1 MMNEL
6 FNFLSPTN
14 PLYQLVLGAAL
25 GAFVGLRREID
36 NKTKKHDVFMGFRTM
51 ALMSTLGVISTLFEP
66 MPYLPAVC
74 FSGLLVFLA
83 IAYANGAL
91 KLKLV
96 GLTSEISALIM
107 FWIGVLIGYEQQVL
121 AIILTI
127 FIGGLN
133 AFKDD
138 LHRFAGTINDKE
150 WIGALQLLI
159 VSGAILPFLPR
170 EPIDPFGM
178 IVPFN
183 IWFLVIM
190 ISAIGFMG
198 YFLTKYIGVKRSVAL
213 TAFLGSIVSSTAVTT
228 SMADQSKRANL
239 TGIFTV
245 GVLVAVATMQI
256 RVAIE
261 IVAWGTPEMTKAL
274 IVIPLSMAVAATT
287 MAGYFFWKTN
297 KKHKF
302 TKPDTNT
309 PQANVNLQSPFELGP
324 ALKFG
329 GVFVLVLL
337 ALAFGQKYFGDSG
350 VYAAAF
356 FSGFV
361 DVDAIVLSS
370 LESVKLGEMDPVLAE
385 RAILIAVAVN
395 NLVKILYVAVLG
407 NRKMVS
413 KVAVGIVVTTMVGVL
428 TWFIW

>member
-1 MMNEL
+1 MKEL
-6 FNFLSPTN
+6 FIFLTPEN
-14 PLYQLVLGAAL
+14 PLYQLMLGAAL

-36 NKTKKHDVFMGFRTM
+36 NKTRKHDVFMGFRTM
-51 ALMSTLGVISTLFEP
+51 ALMSMLGVVSTLFEP

-74 FSGLLVFLA
+74 FAGLMAFLA
-83 IAYANGAL
+83 IAYANGAF
-91 KLKLV
+91 KLQLV
-96 GLTSEISALIM
+96 GLTSELSAIIM
-107 FWIGVLIGYEQQVL
+107 FWIGVLVGYEQQVI

-127 FIGGLN
+127 FLGSLN
-133 AFKDD
+133 AFRDD
-138 LHRFAGTINDKE
+138 LHRFASTISNKE

-170 EPIDPFGM
+170 EPIDSMGM

-190 ISAIGFMG
+190 ISGIGFLG

-228 SMADQSKRANL
+228 SMADQSKRSKL

-274 IVIPLSMAVAATT
+274 IVIPISMAITATG
-287 MAGYFFWKTN
+287 MAGYFFWRTN

-302 TKPDTNT
+302 SKPRTDVPPADVT
-309 PQANVNLQSPFELGP
+309 LQSPFEIGP

-337 ALAFGQKYFGDSG
+337 ALAFGQKYLGDSG

-370 LESVKLGEMDPVLAE
+370 LESVKLGEMEPILAE
-385 RAILIAVAVN
+385 RAILIAIVVN

-407 NRKMVS
+407 NRKMVG
-413 KVAVGIVVTTMVGVL
+413 KVAVGIIITTLVGVL
-428 TWFIW
+428 TWVII

>member
-1 MMNEL
+1 
-6 FNFLSPTN
+6 
-14 PLYQLVLGAAL
+14 
-25 GAFVGLRREID
+25 
-36 NKTKKHDVFMGFRTM
+36 
-51 ALMSTLGVISTLFEP
+51 VISTFFEP

-74 FSGLLVFLA
+74 FGGLLTFLA
-83 IAYANGAL
+83 IAYANGAF

-96 GLTSEISALIM
+96 GMTSEISALVM
-107 FWIGVLIGYEQQVL
+107 FWIGVLVGYEEQIL

-133 AFKDD
+133 AFKDE
-138 LHRFAGTINDKE
+138 LHRFAGTISDKE
-150 WIGALQLLI
+150 WLGALQLLI
-159 VSGAILPFLPR
+159 VSGAVLPFLPR
-170 EPIDPFGM
+170 DPIDPLGM

-190 ISAIGFMG
+190 ISGIGFMG
-198 YFLTKYIGVKRSVAL
+198 YFLTKYIGVRGSVAL

-228 SMADQSKRANL
+228 SMADQSKRAKL

-261 IVAWGTPEMTKAL
+261 IVAWGTPEMAKSL
-274 IVIPLSMAVAATT
+274 IAIPLSMAVAAAA

-297 KKHKF
+297 QKHKF
-302 TKPDTNT
+302 NEPNISAPTTD
-309 PQANVNLQSPFELGP
+309 VELVSPFELGP

-356 FSGFV
+356 FSGAV

-370 LESVKLGEMDPVLAE
+370 LESVKLGEMEPILAE

-407 NRKMVS
+407 NRRMVG
-413 KVAVGIVVTTMVGVL
+413 KVGVGILVTTSVGVL
-428 TWFIW
+428 TWLVW

>member
-1 MMNEL
+1 MKDWFTLLTPEN
-6 FNFLSPTN
+6 TI
-14 PLYQLVLGAAL
+14 YQLILAAAL

-36 NKTKKHDVFMGFRTM
+36 NNKQKHAVFMGFRTM
-51 ALMSTLGVISTLFEP
+51 ALMSTLGVISTFFEP

-74 FSGLLVFLA
+74 FGGLLTFLA
-83 IAYANGAL
+83 IAYANGAF

-96 GLTSEISALIM
+96 GMTSEISALVM
-107 FWIGVLIGYEQQVL
+107 FWIGVLVGYEEQIL

-133 AFKDD
+133 AFKDE
-138 LHRFAGTINDKE
+138 LHRFAGTISDKE
-150 WIGALQLLI
+150 WLGALQLLI
-159 VSGAILPFLPR
+159 VSGAVLPFLPR
-170 EPIDPFGM
+170 DPIDPLGM

-190 ISAIGFMG
+190 ISGIGFMG
-198 YFLTKYIGVKRSVAL
+198 YFLTKYIGVRGSVAL

-228 SMADQSKRANL
+228 SMADQSKRAKL

-261 IVAWGTPEMTKAL
+261 IVAWGTPEMAKSL
-274 IVIPLSMAVAATT
+274 IAIPLSMAVAAAA

-297 KKHKF
+297 QKHKF
-302 TKPDTNT
+302 NEPNISAPTTD
-309 PQANVNLQSPFELGP
+309 VELVSPFELGP

-356 FSGFV
+356 FSGAV

-370 LESVKLGEMDPVLAE
+370 LESVKLGEMEPILAE

-407 NRKMVS
+407 NRRMVG
-413 KVAVGIVVTTMVGVL
+413 KVGVGILVTTSVGVL
-428 TWFIW
+428 TWLVW

>member
-1 MMNEL
+1 MKEL
-6 FNFLSPTN
+6 FTFLTPDN
-14 PLYQLVLGAAL
+14 PLYQLMLGAAL

-36 NKTKKHDVFMGFRTM
+36 NKTRKHDVFMGFRTM
-51 ALMSTLGVISTLFEP
+51 ALMSLLGVVSTLFEP

-74 FSGLLVFLA
+74 FAGLMTFLA
-83 IAYANGAL
+83 IAYANGTF
-91 KLKLV
+91 KLQLV
-96 GLTSEISALIM
+96 GLTSEISAIIM
-107 FWIGVLIGYEQQVL
+107 FWIGVLVGYEQQVL

-127 FIGGLN
+127 FLGSLN
-133 AFKDD
+133 AFRDD
-138 LHRFAGTINDKE
+138 LHRFAGTISNKE

-159 VSGAILPFLPR
+159 VSGAVLPFLPR
-170 EPIDPFGM
+170 EPIDPMGM

-190 ISAIGFMG
+190 ISGIGFLG

-228 SMADQSKRANL
+228 SMADQSKRAKL

-261 IVAWGTPEMTKAL
+261 IVAWGTPEITKSL
-274 IVIPLSMAVAATT
+274 IVIPLSMAVTAAG
-287 MAGYFFWKTN
+287 MAGYFFWRTN

-302 TKPDTNT
+302 TKPSIEAPSTD
-309 PQANVNLQSPFELGP
+309 VDLQSPFEIGP

-337 ALAFGQKYFGDSG
+337 GLAFGQKYFGESG
-350 VYAAAF
+350 VYVAAF
-356 FSGFV
+356 LSGFV

-370 LESVKLGEMDPVLAE
+370 LESVKLGEMEPLLAE
-385 RAILIAVAVN
+385 RAILIAIAVN
-395 NLVKILYVAVLG
+395 NMVKILYVAVLG
-407 NRKMVS
+407 NRKMVG
-413 KVAVGIVVTTMVGVL
+413 KVAVGIIITTLVGVL
-428 TWFIW
+428 TWLVW

>member
-1 MMNEL
+1 MSE
-6 FNFLSPTN
+6 FFSFLSPDN
-14 PLYQLVLGAAL
+14 PIYQLLLGAAL

-36 NKTKKHDVFMGFRTM
+36 NQTKAHEVFMGFRTM
-51 ALMSTLGVISTLFEP
+51 ALMSTFGVVSTLFDS
-66 MPYLPAVC
+66 MNYLPAVC
-74 FSGLLVFLA
+74 FAGLMTFLA
-83 IAYANGAL
+83 IAYANGAFRMNMI
-91 KLKLV
+91 
-96 GLTSEISALIM
+96 GLTSELCAVFM
-107 FWIGVLIGYEQQVL
+107 FWIGVLVGYEQLVL
-121 AIILTI
+121 AIILTVL
-127 FIGGLN
+127 IGGLN

-138 LHRFAGTINDKE
+138 LHRFAGTISNKE
-150 WIGALQLLI
+150 WRGALQLLI
-159 VSGAILPFLPR
+159 VSGAVLPFLPR
-170 EPIDPFGM
+170 EPIDPMGI

-190 ISAIGFMG
+190 ISGIGFLG
-198 YFLTKYIGVKRSVAL
+198 YFLTKYIGVKSSVAL

-228 SMADQSKRANL
+228 SMADQSKRAKL

-274 IVIPLSMAVAATT
+274 IAIPLSMALAAAG
-287 MAGYFFWKTN
+287 MAGYFFWRTN

-302 TKPDTNT
+302 DKPKTGKPSAD
-309 PQANVNLQSPFELGP
+309 VDLQSPFELGP

-329 GVFVLVLL
+329 GVFVVVLL
-337 ALAFGQKYFGDSG
+337 ALALGQKYLGDSG
-350 VYAAAF
+350 VYMAAF
-356 FSGFV
+356 LSGFV

-370 LESVKLGEMDPVLAE
+370 LESVKLGEMEPVLAE

-407 NRKMVS
+407 NRKMVR
-413 KVAVGIVVTTMVGVL
+413 KVAVGIMVTTLVGVL
-428 TWFIW
+428 TWLVW